1 MIRLWPWTK
10 FAQLEGRIA
19 WHDAREQH
27 HLFLIELKQKAALQ
41 AMRDLAAANKG
52 IRRLKAKLKK
62 YEPDTRPHD

>member
-10 FAQLEGRIA
+10 FAQSERVVA
-19 WHDAREQH
+19 NYKERENFY
-27 HLFLIELKQKAALQ
+27 LFHMEVSKNTALQ
-41 AMRDLAAANKG
+41 AMRELAAANKG